1 MEKLTEPVNIPADA
15 VVIKS
20 TSIYELLH
28 SRGDGKL
35 IAIVSR
41 GPLGRRMESPVTA
54 YVNAHPSK
62 ITETVVDYVVV
73 SLSTKY
79 PSLIKA
85 FLENGATLKLAE
97 YLYRRR
103 CRSSKTL
110 QLYAYFTAR
119 FCNWMGLTPDQ
130 LVSRCFRE
138 DELRDEKAI
147 MEMERAA
154 DLWLGELEAHGL
166 SRNSLSLARSAVKTF
181 FEVNGIALNIPKIG
195 RTMVTYHDRAPT
207 PEELQKILDIADL
220 RGKVIVSMLALGGF
234 RIGTLAKLKY
244 RHVKHNLEK
253 GIVPVHIHVEAA
265 ITKEK
270 YHDYDTFI
278 GAEAV
283 EYLKPYLEQRRKG
296 TEKIPPENITD
307 ESPLIRA
314 YTREVKPLTE
324 KQIHRI
330 VHDLYVKAGL
340 CSRIGGSRYDLRPH
354 SLRKYFRTQLA
365 SLGIP
370 SDYIEYMMGHTIS
383 TYHDIKMKG
392 VEFLRDIYA
401 SAGLSIRPKSRLGK
415 LDMLKEFARLLGLN
429 PEEIFVKEALSKP
442 WRTVMA
448 PDEMAEEQIT
458 ILQERIRSLL
468 GINGGKLVFSSR

>member
-1 MEKLTEPVNIPADA
+1 MGKLAEPVNIPADA

-20 TSIYELLH
+20 TDQYDLLQ
-28 SRGDGKL
+28 SMKDGRL
-35 IAIVSR
+35 IVVVLR
-41 GPLGRRMESPVTA
+41 GPAGRRLEKPVAA
-54 YVNAHPSK
+54 YVNAQPSK
-62 ITETVVDYVVV
+62 LTEAIVDYVAKG
-73 SLSTKY
+73 LSGES
-79 PSLIKA
+79 PSILKNV
-85 FLENGATLKLAE
+85 LESASILKLAE

-103 CRSSKTL
+103 SRSAKTL

-119 FCNWMGLTPDQ
+119 FSNWMGKTPDQ
-130 LVSRCFRE
+130 LVSQCFRE
-138 DELRDEKAI
+138 DGLRDEKAI
-147 MEMERAA
+147 AEMEKAV

-207 PEELQKILDIADL
+207 PEELQKLLDIADL

-244 RHVKHNLEK
+244 RHVKHDLER
-253 GIVPVHIHVEAA
+253 GITPVHIHVEAA
-265 ITKEK
+265 ITKGK

-283 EYLKPYLEQRRKG
+283 EYLKLYLEQRRRG
-296 TEKIPPENITD
+296 TNKIPPENITD

-314 YTREVKPLTE
+314 YTKEVRPLTE
-324 KQIHRI
+324 NEIYRI
-330 VHDLYVKAGL
+330 VHELYVKAGL
-340 CSRIGGSRYDLRPH
+340 CSKVGGSMYDLRPH

-365 SLGIP
+365 ALGVP

-383 TYHDIKMKG
+383 TYHDIRMKG
-392 VEFLRDIYA
+392 VEFLRSIYA
-401 SAGLSIRPKSRLGK
+401 SAGLSIRPKTKLGK

-448 PDEMAEEQIT
+448 PDEMAEEQIAM
-458 ILQERIRSLL
+458 LQERIRSLL
-468 GINGGKLVFSSR
+468 GIGRVQLVFDAR